1 MDSVPTY
8 DDRQLAVAYA
18 VEALKTG
25 RGVTGRVVA
34 ELYDRSERW
43 GRMRVSEA
51 RTALQSEGID
61 VPRPTPIEPGRV
73 SELSDLD
80 ARHAEELA
88 VLRERHRAERNALIE
103 TLRNVLEEEQRALDA
118 GYTRAEELPTTY
130 HERKR
135 GLPSDGSSPAD
146 WAAHVE
152 ETDIWYCHLC
162 GSGFAAGDEIHWDHR
177 DPVTGGTAGT
187 VVANMSPAHSA
198 CNTARGNVPLAEWH
212 TRIGLPDGI
221 V

>member
-1 MDSVPTY
+1 TATVTSSRSGTCRRSVRTAGPSTNRTRRNLPTGIRQVPRHQDTHRDEELEMDSVPTY

-61 VPRPTPIEPGRV
+61 VPRPTP
-73 SELSDLD
+73 
-80 ARHAEELA
+80 
-88 VLRERHRAERNALIE
+88 
-103 TLRNVLEEEQRALDA
+103 
-118 GYTRAEELPTTY
+118 
-130 HERKR
+130 
-135 GLPSDGSSPAD
+135 
-146 WAAHVE
+146 
-152 ETDIWYCHLC
+152 
-162 GSGFAAGDEIHWDHR
+162 
-177 DPVTGGTAGT
+177 
-187 VVANMSPAHSA
+187 VANMSPAHSA

-212 TRIGLPDGI
+212 TRNGLPDGI